1 MAKTHVEHPAR
12 TAQNVAPIRTELW
25 REAAAC
31 RGSDPSLFFPEDED
45 GEVVDDAKAVCAV
58 CAVREQCLEY
68 ALEAR
73 EEYGVW
79 GGTTPRERR
88 RLLRR
93 RRRRIA

>member
-1 MAKTHVEHPAR
+1 MAKERVEHPAR
-12 TAQNVAPIRTELW
+12 SAPNVTPIRTELW

-31 RGSDPSLFFPEDED
+31 RGTDPNLFFPEEED
-45 GEVVDDAKAVCAV
+45 GEVVDEAKAVCAA
-58 CAVREQCLEY
+58 CAVREQCLES

-73 EEYGVW
+73 EQYGVW
-79 GGTTPRERR
+79 GGTTPLERR